1 MTLAYA
7 YGQQKLATLLP
18 NGGGKPYS
26 NASYVRHK
34 ITNTRGAALYLAV
47 TMRPKCPIL
56 PICDSNCANDR
67 LMNLYHGADKEL
79 CCAYKENDYS
89 LLKER
94 LLGVYQQIQEQAK
107 HTPP

>member
-1 MTLAYA
+1 MPMGNKNWQPRSPMGGVNLTVTPVTS
-7 YGQQKLATLLP
+7 ATKSQTREVQPSIWLSRCAP
-18 NGGGKPYS
+18 N
-26 NASYVRHK
+26 A
-34 ITNTRGAALYLAV
+34 
-47 TMRPKCPIL
+47 PIQ

-94 LLGVYQQIQEQAK
+94 LLGVYHQIQEQAK
-107 HTPP
+107 HTPS